1 MDRQLLLNK
10 KEAVYGTDPGPAAVD
25 TLMAEA
31 VRFALKGTD
40 VGSDPS
46 KPGVGATPSF
56 TYGQHVELSFEVA
69 LASSGEPGVAPKWG
83 ALLKQAGFKETI
95 VEATSVTY
103 ELLDDPSSSDSGT
116 FVWRDAKRLH
126 KITGARGRVGLKATA
141 GQRPTLT
148 LAFKGLYTPV
158 AAGAALVGADAD
170 FDDWNEA
177 QPIAQGR
184 TTFSFGGVNM
194 PLRELTAEPTDNV
207 VFVDLPHQENV
218 QLLGERAFTGKIK
231 ATMPEVGTYNP
242 EAAWSS
248 RERQAFVLGHETE
261 AGKVVTITGQGQ
273 VGEPSY
279 SRDNGADVFEQSL
292 KLLGSDLAAS
302 DDLVIVLT

>member
-10 KEAVYGTDPGPAAVD
+10 TEVDYGTDPGPAAVD

-31 VRFALKGTD
+31 VRFTLKATD

-56 TYGQHVELSFEVA
+56 TYGEHVELTFEVA
-69 LASSGEPGVAPKWG
+69 LAASGAAGVAPKWG
-83 ALLKQAGFKETI
+83 ALLLQAGFRETI
-95 VEATSVTY
+95 EEDTSVTY

-116 FVWRDAKRLH
+116 FVWRDAKRMH

-148 LAFKGLYTPV
+148 LAYKGLYSPV
-158 AAGAALVGADAD
+158 AAGAALVAADAD

-177 QPIAQGR
+177 QPIAQAR
-184 TTFSFGGVNM
+184 TTFSFGGVEM
-194 PLRELTAEPTDNV
+194 PLRELTAEPTDNIK
-207 VFVDLPHQENV
+207 FVDLPHQENV
-218 QLLGERAFTGKIK
+218 QLLGERAFNGKIK
-231 ATMPEVGTYNP
+231 ATMPAVGVFNP
-242 EAAWSS
+242 ETAWRS
-248 RERQAFVLGHETE
+248 RERQAFVLTHET
-261 AGKVVTITGQGQ
+261 AVGKVVTVTGQGQ

-279 SRDNGADVFEQSL
+279 TRDDGEDVFEQSL
-292 KLLGSDLAAS
+292 KLLGSTLAAS